1 MTTATHQQN
10 GQRCG
15 KDRGNHEIQNPPIVG
30 TVVRSRCQTWFGRF
44 AVTALGVGRRL
55 DLGFGIGAGFSMR
68 RTVVAPR

>member
-15 KDRGNHEIQNPPIVG
+15 KEKGSHEIQKPPIVG
-30 TVVRSRCQTWFGRF
+30 TTVKSRCQTWFGCL
-44 AVTALGVGRRL
+44 AVTVRGVDDRS
-55 DLGFGIGAGFSMR
+55 DLGADFGAGFSMR